1 MLEYCFYGSYGLTPV
16 LATVYHQTSGL
27 TSSTVELCKLIQ
39 CFSPLR
45 YSAVM
50 TGDLCL
56 LGLRYTTQLP
66 SDRSIYWRL
75 TVSVSYLGFC
85 LANCTTSCCMNCLTP
100 LELPSCLQNLMV
112 SRASWGTNLP
122 RPLARGA
129 LLLIQPD
136 LRNSA
141 ALVIPGPSSAI
152 NINLTVET
160 TDASLCTVTA

>member
-1 MLEYCFYGSYGLTPV
+1 MLEFCFYGSYGLTTG
-16 LATVYHQTSGL
+16 LDTVYHQTSGL

-56 LGLRYTTQLP
+56 LGLRYTTQ
-66 SDRSIYWRL
+66 
-75 TVSVSYLGFC
+75 LGFC

-141 ALVIPGPSSAI
+141 ALVIPGPRYY
-152 NINLTVET
+152 
-160 TDASLCTVTA
+160 